1 MQLIELISLTQIEEL
16 QNRSKQIAKMKN
28 QEVIT
33 NELLINKEI
42 SKLFP
47 SLYQAEY
54 ENNSLEKAKFFAKVF
69 ILLSKNDYKFDDDCI
84 KGLNNCIELYNQG
97 IYKGIDTLIFV
108 LNFLNTSKT
117 YSKENALF
125 ETLFVIFLNGFKPY
139 DLISGI
145 LAEEEEAL
153 NPSLIEIIQE
163 FKGD

>member
-42 SKLFP
+42 AKLLP

-54 ENNSLEKAKFFAKVF
+54 EDDKLEKSIFFAKVF
-69 ILLSKNDYKFDDDCI
+69 ILLSMNDFKFDDECFEGLK
-84 KGLNNCIELYNQG
+84 KGIEAYNQG
-97 IYKGIDTLIFV
+97 FYDEIKDTEII
-108 LNFLNTSKT
+108 LNILSTIRG
-117 YSKENALF
+117 YSKVNALY
-125 ETLFVIFLNGFKPY
+125 LSLMIIIKNGFMPY
-139 DLISGI
+139 GLISGI
-145 LAEEEEAL
+145 LTEEEEAL